1 MVRSTFNDDVD
12 ALFQL
17 PLAEFIAARK
27 TLVTQL
33 KKAGR
38 VNEAEQV
45 QAFAKPPISAWT
57 VNQLYWNHRDLFEEL
72 MAAGGRFRKAQT
84 SRSAG
89 KIADMHEALDARRD
103 ALSELSDLATTL
115 LSDAGHNPSLDTLR
129 RITTTLEAM
138 SAYAQLPDNLSPGR
152 LTTDVDP
159 PGFESL
165 AAFVPGAGTSKRTQ
179 ERPQTPTKKLA
190 TKTPSKKES
199 RVDDTRQARIAAAKT
214 TLQNAKKSLS
224 DARARAQSLEVT
236 QEKAEAEAKAAEKSK
251 REAEVRFKKA
261 SSASEIAARRA
272 ENVRGDV
279 EAAAKAVEDAKRT
292 VEKASK
298 ELERLFRGS

>member
-17 PLAEFIAARK
+17 PLAEFIPARK
-27 TLVTQL
+27 TLAAQL

-57 VNQLYWNHRDLFEEL
+57 VNQLYWNHRDVFEEL

-152 LTTDVDP
+152 LTKDVDP

-165 AAFVPGAGTSKRTQ
+165 AAFVPGASTSKRTP
-179 ERPQTPTKKLA
+179 EPQAPTKKLPS
-190 TKTPSKKES
+190 KPPSKKES

-236 QEKAEAEAKAAEKSK
+236 EEKAEAEAKAAEKLK

-279 EAAAKAVEDAKRT
+279 EAAAKAVEEAKRS

-298 ELERLFRGS
+298 ELERLFRES